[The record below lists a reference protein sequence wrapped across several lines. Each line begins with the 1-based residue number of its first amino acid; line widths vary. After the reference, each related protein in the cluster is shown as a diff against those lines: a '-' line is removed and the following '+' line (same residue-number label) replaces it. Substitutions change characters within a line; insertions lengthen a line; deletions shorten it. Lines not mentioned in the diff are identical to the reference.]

1 MKYVLK
7 KPIKVGDGPEVT
19 ELHFREEV
27 VSGDLRGIK
36 FSDLQDP
43 RPEDILKIAGRL
55 SGRSDAE
62 LSRLSIADLME
73 VTPLVLGFFTTGL
86 EIGKPGSQ

>member
-7 KPIKVGDGPEVT
+7 KPIQVGEGPLVT
-19 ELHFREEV
+19 ELNFREEV

-43 RPEDILKIAGRL
+43 KPEDILKIAGRL
-55 SGRSDAE
+55 CGQTDVT
-62 LSRLSIADLME
+62 LSKMHFVDLME
-73 VTPLVLGFFTTGL
+73 VTPLVLGFFTSGL
-86 EIGKPGSQ
+86 MTSS